1 MGFGDILV
9 VVILTWVTA
18 QVGIF
23 IFYNFSTKNKKIKN
37 QLNRFHEELLK
48 KEGLPY
54 KRLSFFNLG
63 GISYSHFN
71 KTVSVNLLWFKL
83 SIDEIKYLIARE
95 VLKQKTY
102 NGQGSF
108 ESYSLLLRDQIRNRN
123 LIWSLLTAS
132 IIFAYTSILGLPS
145 EQLETLHSLIFLP
158 SNLII
163 LTMAYNTLFSKK
175 HKKEKINLARE
186 MDLYADKTVGGGEV
200 YWGRFKGK
208 KSSRFEPSYEDREK
222 QSRDY

>member
-1 MGFGDILV
+1 MGFSDILIGIV
-9 VVILTWVTA
+9 LAWVGSETIFFVIYSLSKKNKEIKK
-18 QVGIF
+18 QLN
-23 IFYNFSTKNKKIKN
+23 IFY
-37 QLNRFHEELLK
+37 EELLK

-71 KTVSVNLLWFKL
+71 KKVSINLSWFKL
-83 SIDEIKYLIARE
+83 SIEELKYLIARE

-108 ESYSLLLRDQIRNRN
+108 KSYSFLLREQLRNRN

-132 IIFAYTSILGLPS
+132 IIFAYTSTLGLPS
-145 EQLETLHSLIFLP
+145 DQLENLHSLIFLP

-163 LTMAYNTLFSKK
+163 LTMAYKTLLSKNYK
-175 HKKEKINLARE
+175 NEKINLAKE

-200 YWGRFKGK
+200 YWARFKGRR
-208 KSSRFEPSYEDREK
+208 SPRFEPSYEDREK
-222 QSRDY
+222 QSRDF